1 MQYGFNHVKNMG
13 KDLYTFFEERFNDK
27 LKSSK
32 SRTEAFYRAIDD
44 VGFDA
49 YSSYTSFSARRV
61 AKNKKK
67 KKR

>member
-1 MQYGFNHVKNMG
+1 MG

-32 SRTEAFYRAIDD
+32 SRVEAFNKAIDD

-49 YSSYTSFSARRV
+49 YSSYTSFSTRRA

>member
-1 MQYGFNHVKNMG
+1 MG
-13 KDLYTFFEERFNDK
+13 KDLYTWFEERFNDK

-32 SRTEAFYRAIDD
+32 TRVDAFYKAIDE

-49 YSSYTSFSARRV
+49 YSSYGSFSARRT
-61 AKNKKK
+61 ANNKRKK